1 MNFGTHR
8 CLQRLAD
15 EHGHFSM
22 LAVDQRPPVKSL
34 LADSLGVEAAP
45 LDAIHEV
52 KHLLVDALAPLASAV
67 LVDPVTAFPGSDGIS
82 PRQGMIM
89 TLEDSIFETRA
100 DGRLTSCID
109 DWSVD
114 KIKRIGAD
122 GVKFL
127 AWYRPDGG
135 PAVLDHQ
142 QRLVADV
149 GAACRKADLPFIF
162 ELLLYPFPGEAPEA
176 TQLSTRRSEM
186 IIESVETFADHTYGV
201 DVFKLE
207 SPVSASMLADG
218 RSSEADALDA
228 FGHLDRAAGRP
239 WVLLS
244 GGAEPE
250 TFLQLLSLA
259 YAAGASGYLAGR
271 SIWWDALTR
280 YPDLSAV
287 TTQLLNAAVPYM
299 ERLNQLTTSSATRW
313 NQPSPSR
320 PPLERPRWTDVP
332 SSYAGQLT

>member
-1 MNFGTHR
+1 
-8 CLQRLAD
+8 
-15 EHGHFSM
+15 M
-22 LAVDQRPPVKSL
+22 LAVDQRPPVKAL

-45 LDAIHEV
+45 LAAMHEV
-52 KHLLVDALAPLASAV
+52 KHLLIEALAPLASAV
-67 LVDPVTAFPGSDGIS
+67 LVDPVTAFPGSDRIS

-100 DGRLTSCID
+100 DGRLTSTID

-127 AWYRPDGG
+127 AWYRPDAG
-135 PAVLDHQ
+135 PGVLDRQ
-142 QRLVADV
+142 QRLVAAV
-149 GAACRKADLPFIF
+149 GAACRRADIPFIF
-162 ELLLYPFPGEAPEA
+162 ELLLYPFPDEAPE
-176 TQLSTRRSEM
+176 TMQVSSRRAEM
-186 IIESVETFADHTYGV
+186 IIESVETFADQIYGV

-207 SPVSASMLADG
+207 SPVSATTLADQ
-218 RSSEADALDA
+218 SAAEADALDA
-228 FGHLDRAAGRP
+228 FAHLDRAAGRP

-244 GGAEPE
+244 GGAAPE

-259 YAAGASGYLAGR
+259 YNAGASGYLAGR

-280 YPDLSAV
+280 YPDLDAV
-287 TTQLLNAAVPYM
+287 REQLDTIAAPYM
-299 ERLNQLTTSSATRW
+299 ERLNRLTTSSATRW

-332 SSYAGQLT
+332 SNYAGQIS